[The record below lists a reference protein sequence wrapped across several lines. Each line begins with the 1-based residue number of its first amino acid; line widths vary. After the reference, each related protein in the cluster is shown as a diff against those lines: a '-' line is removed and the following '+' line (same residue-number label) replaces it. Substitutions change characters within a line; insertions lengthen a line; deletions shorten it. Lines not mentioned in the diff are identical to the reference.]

1 MNETLRRFKEDRPEE
16 YQEYQGYQRKYWR
29 LNLQFIVACTVA
41 LSVVVGC
48 YLLWGLV
55 VALILAVISLGVL
68 ILFYRSQSHTRST
81 LRLSMTLMQ
90 LTFDDPSE
98 VSSERKEELANVLDK
113 DEPI

>member
-1 MNETLRRFKEDRPEE
+1 MNEALRRFQKDRPEE
-16 YQEYQGYQRKYWR
+16 YQEYRGYQRKYQQLTVR
-29 LNLQFIVACTVA
+29 FIVACAIA

-48 YLLWGLV
+48 YLLWGFV

>member
-1 MNETLRRFKEDRPEE
+1 MKEALRRFKEDRPEE
-16 YQEYQGYQRKYWR
+16 YQEYRGYQRKYKQ
-29 LNLQFIVACTVA
+29 LNVRFMGACGFVI
-41 LSVVVGC
+41 SVVVGC
-48 YLLWGLV
+48 FLLWDLV

>member
-16 YQEYQGYQRKYWR
+16 YQEYQGYQRKYQQ
-29 LNLQFIVACTVA
+29 LKVLFIVACAIA
-41 LSVVVGC
+41 LSVAVGC

-55 VALILAVISLGVL
+55 VALVLAVIAMGALLGL
-68 ILFYRSQSHTRST
+68 YRSQSHTRST

-98 VSSERKEELANVLDK
+98 ISSEVKEELAK
-113 DEPI
+113 IIKEE